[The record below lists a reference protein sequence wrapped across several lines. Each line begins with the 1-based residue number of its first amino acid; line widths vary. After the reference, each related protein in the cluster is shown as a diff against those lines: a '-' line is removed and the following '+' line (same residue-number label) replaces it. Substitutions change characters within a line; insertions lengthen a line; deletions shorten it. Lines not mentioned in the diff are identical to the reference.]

1 MLNMR
6 LGEVWTDDVS
16 DTNDQQSM
24 TVQDSLA

>member
-1 MLNMR
+1 MLNMW